1 MNRIQ
6 ITATLAFALASLC
19 PPLPA
24 AAKPLKIY
32 ILAGQSNMEGHA
44 QTFTIP
50 SLLKDPAAAPIHR
63 EVMDES
69 GKARVFDDIR
79 ISYAYGDFAG
89 KPAGRISGK
98 LSTGFGSQHHIGTGK
113 IGPELTFGIYTH
125 KALGEPILLIKN
137 AWGGKSLKVDFRP
150 PSGGEPDNEKDK
162 AAAGGYYRH
171 MMEHVKEVLSDPKKH
186 HPAYDASAGYE
197 LAGFVWFQGFN
208 DMVGDYPPLNP
219 KDRKA
224 GKDYSEYSRLLVCLI
239 RDVRKDLSAP
249 DMPFVVGVLGVG
261 GPKATPDPFREAMAA
276 PAAMP
281 EFKGN
286 VFNVFTEKYFPVEL
300 SRIEQKI
307 NDISAPFNKRK
318 AEIKKLPNE
327 ERRKAGKALTAETD
341 AAVEAG
347 LTADEKWLW
356 KNTRSNQGFHYY
368 GSAGF
373 FTQAGKAFAEALQGK
388 KHVLP

>member
-1 MNRIQ
+1 MNRSL
-6 ITATLAFALASLC
+6 ITAALGIALASLC
-19 PPLPA
+19 PPLHA

-50 SLLKDPAAAPIHR
+50 SLLKDPATAPIHR
-63 EVMDES
+63 EIMDEN

-79 ISYAYGDFAG
+79 ISYAYGDFSG
-89 KPAGRISGK
+89 KPAGRMSGK

-137 AWGGKSLKVDFRP
+137 AWGGKSLQVDFRP
-150 PSGGEPDNEKDK
+150 PSGGLPDDEKSRAD
-162 AAAGGYYRH
+162 AGVFYRH
-171 MMEHVKEVLSDPKKH
+171 MMDHIKEVLADPRKY

-208 DMVGDYPPLNP
+208 DMVGDYPLKNP
-219 KDRKA
+219 KDKGS
-224 GKDYSEYSRLLVCLI
+224 GKDYSEYSRLLACLI
-239 RDVRKDLSAP
+239 RDVRKELSAP

-261 GPKATPDPFREAMAA
+261 GPKEKPDAFRQSMAA

-281 EFKGN
+281 EFKDN

-300 SRIEQKI
+300 NRIEKKI
-307 NDISAPFNKRK
+307 NEISTPFNKRK
-318 AEIKKLPNE
+318 SEIKRMPME
-327 ERRKAGKALTAETD
+327 ERRKAEKKLTAEME

-347 LTADEKWLW
+347 LTDEERWLW

-368 GSAGF
+368 GSARF
-373 FTQAGKAFAEALQGK
+373 FTLAGKAFAE
-388 KHVLP
+388 VLHRRGNL